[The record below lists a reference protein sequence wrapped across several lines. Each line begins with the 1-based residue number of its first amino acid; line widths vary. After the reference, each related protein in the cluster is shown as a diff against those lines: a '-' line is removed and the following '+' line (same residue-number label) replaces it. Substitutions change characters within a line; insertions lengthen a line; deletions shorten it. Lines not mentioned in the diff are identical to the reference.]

1 MTAMDLGPHA
11 AYIWSAY
18 GIVAVTLAALIGWLV
33 TDGRRQQRL
42 IEDIETRG
50 SGGTRSRR

>member
-1 MTAMDLGPHA
+1 MDLGPHA

-18 GIVAVTLAALIGWLV
+18 GVVAVTLAALIGWLV
-33 TDGRRQQRL
+33 TDGRRQQCL
-42 IEDIETRG
+42 IEDIEARG